1 MRANK
6 TLGQNFLKS
15 RRALGQIVRAAEI
28 VAGETI
34 LEIGPGK
41 GVLTRVLLEAGARVV
56 AIEKDERL
64 VELLQETFAAEI
76 ANGTLVLKAGD
87 ILELD
92 LASDAARALFP
103 AGSTY
108 KLVAN
113 IPYYI
118 TGQIIRTFLSAPAHL
133 QPTIER
139 FEEKKRM
146 GRQVVNFH
154 LKAPGRFG
162 QIISFLPGSGFEEW
176 KSRNEERPAEEL
188 V

>member
-76 ANGTLVLKAGD
+76 GILAGVCG
-87 ILELD
+87 
-92 LASDAARALFP
+92 DA
-103 AGSTY
+103 
-108 KLVAN
+108 
-113 IPYYI
+113 
-118 TGQIIRTFLSAPAHL
+118 
-133 QPTIER
+133 
-139 FEEKKRM
+139 
-146 GRQVVNFH
+146 
-154 LKAPGRFG
+154 
-162 QIISFLPGSGFEEW
+162 
-176 KSRNEERPAEEL
+176 
-188 V
+188 

>member
-1 MRANK
+1 MRPIRANK

-28 VAGETI
+28 APASATGEQETV

-56 AIEKDERL
+56 AVEKDERL

-76 ANGTLVLKAGD
+76 AAGTLVLKAGD

-103 AGSTY
+103 AGGLEY
-108 KLVAN
+108 QGE
-113 IPYYI
+113 Y
-118 TGQIIRTFLSAPAHL
+118 
-133 QPTIER
+133 
-139 FEEKKRM
+139 
-146 GRQVVNFH
+146 
-154 LKAPGRFG
+154 
-162 QIISFLPGSGFEEW
+162 
-176 KSRNEERPAEEL
+176 ERPPLRQHEPS
-188 V
+188 VG